1 MNTLSKEK
9 LNFQKSK
16 KGFTNLKISQ
26 LTGIPIS
33 NIDKIFSGANKNP
46 TLETL
51 QKIANIL
58 NCSID
63 DFINYEEMPVEP
75 IYTNKKTKEIAEL
88 FKKNKIYIK
97 IFENIQHLNQKDL
110 ELFLNFSERLKK

>member
-9 LNFQKSK
+9 LNFQKTK
-16 KGFTNLKISQ
+16 KGLTNLKISQ

-46 TLETL
+46 TLDTL
-51 QKIANIL
+51 QKIAGTL
-58 NCSID
+58 DCSID
-63 DFINYEEMPVEP
+63 DFINYENTPVEP
-75 IYTNKKTKEIAEL
+75 VYLDKKIKEI
-88 FKKNKIYIK
+88 FKLIQENKIYIK
-97 IFENIQHLNQKDL
+97 IFENIKCLNQEDL